1 MSTISDKV
9 RAARAA
15 AHPAPPLTPGRVEH
29 QRVASVVHI
38 RHLAA
43 QGKFAVRPDLAHLY
57 YTHDRTLGDEMKP
70 HRMVWFADFKRHP
83 GELVTIRLCTVPPPP
98 KLLVE
103 ELLASPRATPKAGAP
118 PLNTWVIRHDENAV
132 ETQAFVRTTDDF
144 DRINVKYEIEFTSP
158 TRTIETLDPDINLI
172 PDP

>member
-98 KLLVE
+98 SSSSK
-103 ELLASPRATPKAGAP
+103 SCWPRPGRRRRRERRRSTPG
-118 PLNTWVIRHDENAV
+118 
-132 ETQAFVRTTDDF
+132 
-144 DRINVKYEIEFTSP
+144 
-158 TRTIETLDPDINLI
+158 
-172 PDP
+172 